1 MGEVSRFWR
10 ESIHRYRLVA
20 HRCGNCK
27 RVYFP
32 PRDICPICHRDSI
45 GKMKEFT
52 LSGKGQIE
60 SFTVVHDAPPA
71 FTRQRPYILAIIRL
85 DEGPSITG
93 QVVDCDPGE
102 VDIGNRV
109 SAVFRKISQEGKSGI
124 IEYGY
129 KFVLE

>member
-1 MGEVSRFWR
+1 
-10 ESIHRYRLVA
+10 
-20 HRCGNCK
+20 
-27 RVYFP
+27 
-32 PRDICPICHRDSI
+32 
-45 GKMKEFT
+45 MKEFT

-93 QVVDCDPGE
+93 QIVDCDPGE